1 MWKTAL
7 LLTATCNILQLLRL
21 QKTCWFWVL
30 WKCTYSSSNTNSEC
44 QFARPEDR
52 DLKFTWSFNH
62 LLFTISILDLLPPL
76 GRGVIWLLRRKKRL
90 LWKKQISVIHSTPR
104 KDSRV
109 HFMHLAQNLHRM
121 MKSMPWFR
129 SGSTARGRCSRSRYQ
144 IFHEGLTCLLVRQAV
159 NVWERTKCLESH
171 IDLSLWLCVSPHNAP
186 TLNILF

>member
-52 DLKFTWSFNH
+52 DLKFTWSFND

-76 GRGVIWLLRRKKRL
+76 GRGVIWLRRKKRL
-90 LWKKQISVIHSTPR
+90 LCIPRHSKTPESTSCIWHR
-104 KDSRV
+104 IFTEWWNQCLGSDLGQQ
-109 HFMHLAQNLHRM
+109 LAVVAVGHGT
-121 MKSMPWFR
+121 R
-129 SGSTARGRCSRSRYQ
+129 SSTRGWPAC
-144 IFHEGLTCLLVRQAV
+144 
-159 NVWERTKCLESH
+159 
-171 IDLSLWLCVSPHNAP
+171 
-186 TLNILF
+186 